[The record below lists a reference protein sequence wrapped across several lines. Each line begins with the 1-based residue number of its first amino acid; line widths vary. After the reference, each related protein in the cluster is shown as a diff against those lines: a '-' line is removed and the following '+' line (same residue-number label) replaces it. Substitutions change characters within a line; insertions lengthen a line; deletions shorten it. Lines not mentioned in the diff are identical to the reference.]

1 LGAIPGQQQP
11 DGVEEISFMNRE
23 KHIVG
28 FRVGRET
35 YGVPITSLHEIV
47 RVPEITAVPDAPHYL
62 EGVINLRGKI
72 VSVVDLRKRFGQPAP
87 ELNRRSRILV
97 VEHNGR
103 LVGMI
108 VDAASEVLKIQES
121 EIEAAP
127 AMMQEGGLDCVT
139 GLGKYKGRL
148 IILLDVN
155 RVLTAK
161 DHGPEAGLE
170 KLAQPGNAQGTTK
183 PGSTEGAV
191 LGTAAGLGKK
201 GVSAGK

>member
-1 LGAIPGQQQP
+1 
-11 DGVEEISFMNRE
+11 
-23 KHIVG
+23 
-28 FRVGRET
+28 
-35 YGVPITSLHEIV
+35 
-47 RVPEITAVPDAPHYL
+47 
-62 EGVINLRGKI
+62 
-72 VSVVDLRKRFGQPAP
+72 
-87 ELNRRSRILV
+87 
-97 VEHNGR
+97 
-103 LVGMI
+103 
-108 VDAASEVLKIQES
+108 
-121 EIEAAP
+121 
-127 AMMQEGGLDCVT
+127 MMQEGGLDCVT

-191 LGTAAGLGKK
+191 LGTAAGLVKK